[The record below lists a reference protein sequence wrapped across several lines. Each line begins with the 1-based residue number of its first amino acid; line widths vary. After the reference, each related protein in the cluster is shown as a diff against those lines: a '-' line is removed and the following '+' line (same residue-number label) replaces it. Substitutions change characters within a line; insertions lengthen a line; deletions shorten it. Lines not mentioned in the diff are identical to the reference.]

1 MEIFLIVFFVLTIL
15 FFLSNK
21 EDTGPNKVLKSIWYT
36 IATIGSVATILGC
49 MAFGFIHYINLQE
62 QKSEIAY
69 QGKLKEEWP
78 KCSERAKVVQ
88 VMKQVDYETALWLSN
103 CKRPSGY

>member
-21 EDTGPNKVLKSIWYT
+21 KDTGPNKVLKSIWYT
-36 IATIGSVATILGC
+36 VATIVCTAIILGSIC
-49 MAFGFIHYINLQE
+49 LGFIHYITLQE
-62 QKSEIAY
+62 QKGQIAY
-69 QGKLKEEWP
+69 QEKLKEDWP
-78 KCSERAKVVQ
+78 KCSERAKIVQ

>member
-36 IATIGSVATILGC
+36 TATMGSVAIILGC
-49 MAFGFIHYINLQE
+49 IGFGFIHYQE
-62 QKSEIAY
+62 VESNKREVAY
-69 QGKLKEEWP
+69 QAKLKEDWP
-78 KCSERAKVVQ
+78 KCSERAKNVQ

-103 CKRPSGY
+103 CKKPSGY